1 MQTLVKKQD
10 EPKWVIADVVQDSGN
25 TDYVI
30 NGEIYENSP
39 VKIILISDESELELL
54 TNYEPGAIAYT
65 AGFTSMW
72 QKAPD
77 GTWQNM

>member
-10 EPKWVIADVVQDSGN
+10 DPKWVIADVVQESGN
-25 TDYVI
+25 TDYVV

-39 VKIILISDESELELL
+39 IKIILISDESELELL

-65 AGFTSMW
+65 AGFASMW